1 MSAWRNDLRLA
12 VRTLRAPRGFTF
24 AAVLLLALGIAAAT
38 PLFSI
43 ANALLFRPFPF
54 ADQRRLGIAGED
66 QLGPQSEVSYRD
78 VEDWRGGSHV
88 CRRDVDR
95 GGCAGPQNH
104 AQANPSLGTT
114 RGVPDPSATEA
125 RPPST
130 LRPPTGR
137 ALCCRRPDSSDDAP
151 STSRLRGFATPEG
164 EKRLVSTRRR

>member
-88 CRRDVDR
+88 
-95 GGCAGPQNH
+95 
-104 AQANPSLGTT
+104 
-114 RGVPDPSATEA
+114 
-125 RPPST
+125 
-130 LRPPTGR
+130 
-137 ALCCRRPDSSDDAP
+137 
-151 STSRLRGFATPEG
+151 
-164 EKRLVSTRRR
+164 

>member
-1 MSAWRNDLRLA
+1 MSAWLNDLRLA
-12 VRTLRAPRGFTF
+12 VRTLRAARGFTF

-38 PLFSI
+38 TLFSI

-54 ADQRRLGIAGED
+54 ADQERLGIAGED

-114 RGVPDPSATEA
+114 RRVPDPQTSEA

-137 ALCCRRPDSSDDAP
+137 ALCFGRTDSSGETS
-151 STSRLRGFATPEG
+151 STNWVRGLTTPEG
-164 EKRLVSTRRR
+164 ENGLPTRLR

>member
-1 MSAWRNDLRLA
+1 MSAWLNDLRLA
-12 VRTLRAPRGFTF
+12 VRTLRAARGFTF

-38 PLFSI
+38 TLFSI

-54 ADQRRLGIAGED
+54 ADQERLGIAGED

-104 AQANPSLGTT
+104 AQANPLLGTT
-114 RGVPDPSATEA
+114 RRVPDPRLPKLDRHPRYA
-125 RPPST
+125 R
-130 LRPPTGR
+130 
-137 ALCCRRPDSSDDAP
+137 
-151 STSRLRGFATPEG
+151 
-164 EKRLVSTRRR
+164 RLVERFLSGELIPLVTRRRRIG